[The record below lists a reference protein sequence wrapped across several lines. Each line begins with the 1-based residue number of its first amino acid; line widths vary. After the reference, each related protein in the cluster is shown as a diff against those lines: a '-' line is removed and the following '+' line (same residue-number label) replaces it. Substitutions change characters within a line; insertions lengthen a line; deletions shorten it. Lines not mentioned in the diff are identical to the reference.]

1 MLISVR
7 TNNRWMPLEKFK
19 LTVTILIERFKFD
32 LLDIN
37 WSKTYILLNNNKSV
51 LKFNFNFREV
61 NTEIM
66 IEKVDKF

>member
-1 MLISVR
+1 MLI
-7 TNNRWMPLEKFK
+7 EKFK

>member
-7 TNNRWMPLEKFK
+7 TNNRWMPLENFK